1 MRSESG
7 FSLTELTI
15 VLVIVSLLIALA
27 MPVST
32 AYMTSENRSAT
43 TKRIANIQTALVN
56 FTMANRRLPCSA
68 NGTLAFDHVDAGK
81 ETRDGSGYCTS
92 NQASGVV
99 PWRTLGMSAA
109 DGTDAWGNQ
118 ITYRVGYTLT
128 LDNMLDMSACDPAGT
143 KAASAGRCDTSAIG
157 GSFVA
162 SNYTAPAQYLTN
174 KGLNVSDGASTIMDY
189 TTTNG
194 AAYVLISHGE
204 NRYGALVPSTGVLGT
219 AAVGVPGNLEAPNQN
234 TAALTVTAGV
244 PPTLNDAPYRT
255 AAEVTTYFDDIVAYV
270 SVISLVNKAQ
280 LGPRAH

>member
-1 MRSESG
+1 MRKESG

-32 AYMTSENRSAT
+32 AYMTSENRSNT
-43 TKRIANIQTALVN
+43 TKRIANIQAALVN
-56 FTMANRRLPCSA
+56 FTMANRRLPCPA

-81 ETRDGSGYCTS
+81 EARDGSGYCTS

-99 PWRTLGMSAA
+99 PWRTLGLSAA
-109 DGTDAWGNQ
+109 DGTDAWANQ
-118 ITYRVGYTLT
+118 IAYRVGYTLT
-128 LDNMLDMSACDPAGT
+128 LDNILDMSACDPAGT
-143 KAASAGRCDTSAIG
+143 KAAAAGRCDTSAIG

-162 SNYTAPAQYLTN
+162 SNYTAPAQYLAN
-174 KGLNVSDGASTIMDY
+174 KGLNVSDGVALIMDS
-189 TTTNG
+189 TAANG

-204 NRYGALVPSTGVLGT
+204 NRYGALVPVTGVLGT
-219 AAVGVPGNLEAPNQN
+219 AAVGVPGNLEAVNQN
-234 TAALTVTAGV
+234 TAALTVTSGAT
-244 PPTLNDAPYRT
+244 PTLNDAPYRT
-255 AAEVTTYFDDIVAYV
+255 AGDATSYFDDIVAYV